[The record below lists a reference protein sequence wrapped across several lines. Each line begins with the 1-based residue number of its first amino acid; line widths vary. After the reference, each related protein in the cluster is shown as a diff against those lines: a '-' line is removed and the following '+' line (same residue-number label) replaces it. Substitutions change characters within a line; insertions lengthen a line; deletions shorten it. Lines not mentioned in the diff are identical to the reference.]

1 MGGTLM
7 SIVLSMY
14 SISAFREVFLMDRGN
29 PMMQI
34 MIEKKLF
41 GLHRDVILHLE
52 KDEKRGWWL
61 RPGDYRVSSNLNH
74 MPLPEGASIR
84 DGVNLDIEVSGS
96 HFTILAYEQTN
107 PFNVYRKYPLEANG
121 VITVGALENNVI
133 CYSLENLVTRAS
145 HCEIEMRNGSAYIID
160 RSTNGTYVNLQRI
173 RKNSP
178 VALHFGD
185 SIRIFRLN
193 IVYLGSMIA
202 VHAREGFTVHRQQLS
217 AEQIDQLS
225 AEPGKKKDA
234 GVVEFHRAPRI
245 MPVLFTEPV
254 EIEAPPNRQEI
265 PKMPLFMRI
274 GPSFTM
280 ALPMLITAFMSIVLA
295 NTNGTGRSA
304 FMYTGIIMAL
314 TSASVGVFWAIK
326 NMRYQERMHAENE
339 ENRVRRY
346 GNYLEDIKRYLDR
359 CYHENQKKLN
369 TYYISAD
376 RCCELDESFGIL
388 WNRNATHPDFMSYRI
403 GMGSVK
409 YQQDIIIPKERLMM
423 IDDSL
428 VDQPRVIRDE
438 YKTLTN
444 VPVLLDIRKEHLI
457 GVVGQKSRSEA
468 VDVVRTLI
476 TQIVTANCYTDVKLA
491 LIYDGMSDIDRDA
504 WNFMYWFPHVW
515 SEDRKIRY
523 IATNPDETGDVF
535 YALAQIFRNRMEEDN
550 ASKSGIA
557 KPQYIMIVADPR
569 LIEGSIIANF
579 VFERKTDLGLS
590 TIFLA
595 DRMMNLPNE
604 CECIVNCAANSI
616 IYTHDLFEN
625 GNEVIFDKVQ
635 PEQVAKLAKTLGNI
649 RVTESGEDGEIPN
662 MLSFFDMYGVTAP
675 EGLNASE
682 RWKLSD
688 PASTMKALVGFKG
701 GNRPC
706 YLDLHEK
713 YHGPHGLVAG
723 TTGSGK
729 SETLQTYILS
739 LAVNYSPEDVGFFII
754 DYKGGGMANLFE
766 GLPHMIGAISNLSG
780 NQVKRAMISINSEI
794 HRRQR
799 VFAEYGVNRIDAYTS
814 LYKAGEA
821 DEPMQHLLIIIDEF
835 AELKREQPEFMK
847 ELISVAQ
854 VGRSLGVHLIL
865 ATQRPAGTVDS
876 NIWANSRF
884 KLCLRVQNKED
895 SMEMLHRTDAAFLTQ
910 TGRCYMQ
917 VGNDEIFELFQ
928 SGWSGASY
936 DRELGGRS
944 ILIAQMLSASGK
956 VDLAG
961 NHAKLRLKEE
971 QKVKWVR
978 QLLGI
983 LVQTQNELSE
993 NVCAPGFDFMS
1004 QTEFSDL
1011 FYEKVRAIQPD
1022 FERNQFNNMRISDF
1036 ITVCRTLVLRGNFK
1050 GDPKEI
1056 IAEAAVQRK
1065 HLPEQKAMTQLQSVV
1080 EYLAA
1085 EAVKSGIREVRKLWL
1100 PVLSGRLYLS
1110 ELKSFKGRCFDGQ
1123 NWPSVPRR
1131 FRLSATVGFGDDP
1144 ENQAQMDVGIDFA
1157 SGGHHMVCGTVS
1169 TGKSTF
1175 LQTAV
1180 FSLCSHYTPEQLNVY
1195 ALDFSSQMLT
1205 VFEKSVHVGGILT
1218 DADLET
1224 DRIAKFFTLIGKII
1238 SERRRLFKGTNFT
1251 DYVNQ
1256 NGWTIPA
1263 ILIVIDNYGS
1273 FHEKTGETYD
1283 AIMSQLVK
1291 EGVGYGIFL
1300 LVSSG
1305 GIGAKEIPTRMAE
1318 NFRTG
1323 ICLEMQDVYAYGEIL
1338 HVLRPEVIPEA
1349 NVKGRG
1355 LIGYGNKII
1364 EFQTALAAESAEGP
1378 LRNDMIREK
1387 IERMNAA
1394 WRKLPARQIP
1404 TIPDKPVREQFVRL
1418 PDYLEMLKDPRK
1430 LPAAYNEEDAEI
1442 YGPDL
1447 FEHYLFFV
1455 TGTRG
1460 SGKSVYMKN
1469 LILSATDRKE
1479 TNLIFENRDNTF
1491 EGISKDLGIRRA
1503 VDGGSTYELLKY
1515 VYEEMGKRI
1524 PLKKKCLDN
1533 RLSEEETFNALLT
1546 TQRINLF
1553 IADLGSFIREIE
1565 DPASPAVN
1573 AKSVV
1578 ELIAAKGRFY
1588 NVYVY
1593 AEIKDADQ
1601 MTLMSNPT
1609 VREMCDTCA
1618 GVRFGGRLNDTK
1630 QRMFEFAN
1638 VSFRDVGRSLKPG
1651 IGIIPSEDKQAK
1663 TEKIV
1668 VPMYRG

>member
-1 MGGTLM
+1 M

-14 SISAFREVFLMDRGN
+14 SMSAFREVVLMDRGN
-29 PMMQI
+29 PKMQI

-41 GLHRDVILHLE
+41 GLRRDVLLHLE

-61 RPGDYRVSSNLNH
+61 RPGDYRVSSNVNH
-74 MPLPEGASIR
+74 RPLPEGAFIR
-84 DGVNLDIEVSGS
+84 DGISLDIEVSGS
-96 HFTILAYEQTN
+96 HFTMLAYEQTN
-107 PFNVYRKYPLEANG
+107 PFNVYRKYPLGANG
-121 VITVGALENNVI
+121 VITVGSLENNVI
-133 CYSLENLVTRAS
+133 CYALDNLVTRYP
-145 HCEIEMRNGSAYIID
+145 HCKIELRNGSAYIID
-160 RSTNGTYVNLQRI
+160 CSTNGTYVNSQRI
-173 RKNSP
+173 EKNAP
-178 VALHFGD
+178 VPLRFGD

-193 IVYLGSMIA
+193 IVYLGSMLA
-202 VHAREGFTVHRQQLS
+202 VHAREGFEVRRTRLS
-217 AEQIDQLS
+217 AEQIERMS
-225 AEPGKKKDA
+225 TAPGKKKKA
-234 GVVEFHRAPRI
+234 AIAEFHRAPRI
-245 MPVLFTEPV
+245 MPVLHTEQV
-254 EIEAPPNRQEI
+254 EIDAPPNKHEV

-295 NTNGTGRSA
+295 NTSGTARSA
-304 FMYTGIIMAL
+304 FMYTGIVMAL
-314 TSASVGVFWAIK
+314 TSAGVGVFWAIK
-326 NMRYQERMHAENE
+326 NMRYQERMNAESE
-339 ENRVRRY
+339 ANRERRY
-346 GNYLEDIKRYLDR
+346 KNYLADIWRDLEVKYADNQRNLNDFYSDAESCCDLNED
-359 CYHENQKKLN
+359 
-369 TYYISAD
+369 S
-376 RCCELDESFGIL
+376 GIL

-403 GMGSVK
+403 GMGTVDF
-409 YQQDIIIPKERLMM
+409 QEEIIIPKERLMM
-423 IDDSL
+423 IDDEL
-428 VDQPRVIRDE
+428 ADQPRQIRE
-438 YKTLTN
+438 HFKKLTN
-444 VPVLLDIRKEHLI
+444 VPVLLDVRKEHLI
-457 GVVGQKSRSEA
+457 GVVGKKSRSEA

-535 YALAQIFRNRMEEDN
+535 YALAQIFRNRMEEDGAGN
-550 ASKSGIA
+550 SGIA
-557 KPQYIMIVADPR
+557 KPQYIMIVTDPR

-579 VFERKTDLGLS
+579 VFERKVDLGLS

-595 DRMMNLPNE
+595 DMMKSLPNE
-604 CECIVNCAANSI
+604 CECIVNCAYNSI
-616 IYTHDLFEN
+616 TYTHDRFED
-625 GNEVIFDKVQ
+625 GQKVKFDEVA
-635 PEQVAKLAKTLGNI
+635 PERVARLAKTLGNI

-675 EGLNASE
+675 EALNASE
-682 RWKLSD
+682 RWNLSD
-688 PASTMKALVGFKG
+688 PTSSMKALVGFKG

-766 GLPHMIGAISNLSG
+766 GLPHMVGAISNLSG
-780 NQVKRAMISINSEI
+780 NQVNRAMISINSEI

-799 VFAEYGVNRIDAYTS
+799 IFAEYGVNRIDAYTS

-865 ATQRPAGTVDS
+865 ATQRPSGTVDG

-895 SMEMLHRTDAAFLTQ
+895 SMEMLHRPDAAFLTQ

-928 SGWSGASY
+928 SGWSGASF

-961 NHAKLRLKEE
+961 SHTKLRLKEE
-971 QKVKWVR
+971 QKVKWIG

-983 LVQTQNELSE
+983 LGQTQNALSE

-1004 QTEFSDL
+1004 QTEFADF

-1022 FERNQFNNMRISDF
+1022 YERNQFNNMRISDL
-1036 ITVCRTLVLRGNFK
+1036 ISVYRTLVLRGTYT
-1050 GDPKEI
+1050 GDPKLVI
-1056 IAEAAVQRK
+1056 SEAAAQRK
-1065 HLPEQKAMTQLQSVV
+1065 RLPEQKAMTQLQSVV

-1085 EAVKSGIREVRKLWL
+1085 EAVESGIREVRKLWL

-1110 ELKSFKGRCFDGQ
+1110 ELQSFTGRCFDGRH
-1123 NWPSVPRR
+1123 WPGAPKR
-1131 FRLSATVGFGDDP
+1131 FRLGATVGFGDDP

-1180 FSLCSHYTPEQLNVY
+1180 FSLCSHYSPEQLNVY

-1205 VFEKSVHVGGILT
+1205 VFEDSVHVGGVLT
-1218 DADLET
+1218 DADTEN

-1238 SERRRLFKGTNFT
+1238 SERKRLFKGTNFT
-1251 DYVNQ
+1251 DYVNH

-1273 FHEKTGETYD
+1273 FHEKTGEAYE
-1283 AIMSQLVK
+1283 AVMSQLVK

-1300 LVSSG
+1300 LVSAG

-1323 ICLEMQDVYAYGEIL
+1323 ICLEMQDAYAYGEIL
-1338 HVLRPEVIPEA
+1338 HVLRPEVLPEA
-1349 NVKGRG
+1349 NIKGRG

-1387 IERMNAA
+1387 IGRMNAA
-1394 WRKLPARQIP
+1394 WKSLPARRIP
-1404 TIPDKPVREQFVRL
+1404 TIPDKPVREEFVKL
-1418 PDYLEMLKDPRK
+1418 PDYGKMLADPRR

-1442 YGPDL
+1442 CGPDL
-1447 FEHYLFFV
+1447 FEHYIFFV

-1469 LILSATDRKE
+1469 LILAAAERKE

-1491 EGISKDLGIRRA
+1491 EAISKDLGIRRA
-1503 VDGGSTYELLKY
+1503 ADGETTYELLKY
-1515 VYEEMGKRI
+1515 VFEEMRKRI
-1524 PLKKKCLDN
+1524 PLKKKCLDD
-1533 RLSEEETFNALLT
+1533 RLSEEETFKATLAS
-1546 TQRINLF
+1546 QRINLF
-1553 IADLGSFIREIE
+1553 IGDLGSFIREVF
-1565 DPASPAVN
+1565 DPASPAAN
-1573 AKSVV
+1573 GKPVV
-1578 ELIAAKGRFY
+1578 ELIATKGRFY
-1588 NVYVY
+1588 NVYLY

-1601 MTLMSNPT
+1601 MTLMSNPV
-1609 VREMCDTCA
+1609 VREMCDVCA
-1618 GVRFGGRLNDTK
+1618 GVRFGGRLNDSK
-1630 QRMFEFAN
+1630 QKMFEFAN
-1638 VSFRDVGRSLKPG
+1638 VSFRDVGKSLKPG

-1663 TEKIV
+1663 IEKIV